1 MSWSAALPWR
11 LLDDLRLG
19 FRLIRDLPA
28 YLRHPLQPDEARAI
42 LRRRLERREADFLH
56 LARRAIFANR
66 TSPYRLLLRQAGCE
80 LGDIERLVS
89 QDGIEGALRILY
101 RNGVYL
107 TVDEF
112 KGRRPATRGS
122 AAITI
127 DPRRLWNPLAAPCA
141 WAATSG
147 SRGDATQVPLG
158 LASIRDRAV
167 NIYLT
172 LGARG
177 GADWRHGVWGT
188 PGIAPLLWYS
198 AWGTPA
204 ARWFSQLDPM
214 MPGLHPRYRWSVR
227 LIHWASRLAGAPLPP
242 LDHVPLDAPLPI
254 ADWMAQALRAGEV
267 PHLWAFPSSAVR
279 LCQAAEEAGLDLG
292 GARLTVTG
300 EPVTDARLAVIRRAG
315 ADPVPDY
322 GSADSGGP
330 MSYGCLAP
338 EASDEVHFFHDL
350 HALIQAE
357 EGPCPAGA
365 LLVSSLRPTAPIVL
379 LNVSMG
385 DRAVAT
391 DRACGCPLEALGW
404 RTHLHT
410 IRSYEKLTAG
420 GMTFIDTD
428 VIRVLEE
435 VLPRRFGGGPTDY
448 QLFEE
453 ETDEGHPRLRI
464 LVAPSV
470 GAVDGAAVS
479 EAFLAAIGAGSMTAR
494 VMAAQW
500 RQGGVVHV
508 ERRAPLATPSGK
520 ILHLRSPGQPSG
532 RIPAPTRPAAA
543 PKNPE

>member
-11 LLDDLRLG
+11 LLDDLLLG
-19 FRLIRDLPA
+19 FRLIHGLPA
-28 YLRHPLQPDEARAI
+28 YLRQPLQPDEARAI
-42 LRRRLERREADFLH
+42 LRRRFERREADFLH
-56 LARRAIFANR
+56 LARQAIFANR
-66 TSPYRLLLRQAGCE
+66 TSPYRSLLRQVGCE
-80 LGDIERLVS
+80 LGDLERLVGH
-89 QDGIEGALRILY
+89 DGVEGALRVLY

-107 TVDEF
+107 SVDEF
-112 KGRRPATRGS
+112 KGRRPAIRGS
-122 AAITI
+122 ATIPI
-127 DPRRLWNPLAAPCA
+127 DPRRLRNSLAAPCA

-147 SRGDATQVPLG
+147 SRGDATRVPLG

-167 NIYLT
+167 NVYLT

-177 GADWRHGVWGT
+177 GANWRHAVWGT
-188 PGIAPLLWYS
+188 PGIGPLLWYS
-198 AWGTPA
+198 ACGTPA
-204 ARWFSQLDPM
+204 ARWFSQLDPT

-227 LIHWASRLAGAPLPP
+227 LLHWASRLAGTPLPP

-254 ADWMAQALRAGEV
+254 ADWMARALRAGEV

-279 LCQAAEEAGLDLG
+279 LCQAAEEAGLDLS

-300 EPVTDARLAVIRRAG
+300 EPVTDARLAAIRRAG

-357 EGPCPAGA
+357 EGPFPVGT
-365 LLVSSLRPTAPIVL
+365 LLVSSLRPTAPFVL

-404 RTHLHT
+404 RRHLHT

-428 VIRVLEE
+428 VISVLED

-448 QLFEE
+448 QLLEE
-453 ETDEGHPRLRI
+453 ETDEGHPRLCI

-470 GAVDGAAVS
+470 GAVDSAAVS
-479 EAFLAAIGAGSMTAR
+479 DAFLAALGVGSMTAR

-520 ILHLRSPGQPSG
+520 ILHLR
-532 RIPAPTRPAAA
+532 APRWP
-543 PKNPE
+543 PR

>member
-1 MSWSAALPWR
+1 
-11 LLDDLRLG
+11 
-19 FRLIRDLPA
+19 
-28 YLRHPLQPDEARAI
+28 
-42 LRRRLERREADFLH
+42 
-56 LARRAIFANR
+56 
-66 TSPYRLLLRQAGCE
+66 
-80 LGDIERLVS
+80 
-89 QDGIEGALRILY
+89 
-101 RNGVYL
+101 
-107 TVDEF
+107 
-112 KGRRPATRGS
+112 
-122 AAITI
+122 
-127 DPRRLWNPLAAPCA
+127 
-141 WAATSG
+141 
-147 SRGDATQVPLG
+147 
-158 LASIRDRAV
+158 
-167 NIYLT
+167 
-172 LGARG
+172 
-177 GADWRHGVWGT
+177 
-188 PGIAPLLWYS
+188 
-198 AWGTPA
+198 
-204 ARWFSQLDPM
+204 

-227 LIHWASRLAGAPLPP
+227 LLHWASRLAGAPLPP
-242 LDHVPLDAPLPI
+242 VEHVPLDAPFPI
-254 ADWMAQALRAGEV
+254 ADWMARTLRAGEI

-315 ADPVPDY
+315 AEPVPDY

-365 LLVSSLRPTAPIVL
+365 LLVSSIRPTAPIVL
-379 LNVSMG
+379 FNVSMG
-385 DRAVAT
+385 DRAVVT

-404 RTHLHT
+404 RRHLHT

-448 QLFEE
+448 QILEE
-453 ETDEGHPRLRI
+453 EMDGGHPRLCI

-479 EAFLAAIGAGSMTAR
+479 ETFLAAIGAGSATAR

-500 RQGGVVHV
+500 RQGGVVRV
-508 ERRAPLATPSGK
+508 ERQAPLATPSGK
-520 ILHLRSPGQPSG
+520 ILHLKAPG
-532 RIPAPTRPAAA
+532 RAPR
-543 PKNPE
+543 